1 MNMMHSAALHAY
13 GRQNVAVQVESAS
26 PHRLI
31 LMLFDGAIS
40 ACRLA
45 RAHLQ
50 NGATAEK
57 GTAISKAIAIV
68 QEGLRVSLDKEQGGE
83 LAANLDALYDY
94 IGRQLLQANLR
105 NDAAKL
111 GEAVALLCGLRESW
125 EQVDPARAAAPAPR
139 PDRAAAV
146 SYGQA

>member
-1 MNMMHSAALHAY
+1 MSAPPVDPFSLFAKWMSEAEASEINDPNAMAL
-13 GRQNVAVQVESAS
+13 
-26 PHRLI
+26 
-31 LMLFDGAIS
+31 
-40 ACRLA
+40 
-45 RAHLQ
+45 
-50 NGATAEK
+50 ATADAQGRPSVRMVLLKDAGPAGFVFYTNLESRK
-57 GTAISKAIAIV
+57 
-68 QEGLRVSLDKEQGGE
+68 GGE

-111 GEAVALLCGLRESW
+111 DEAVALLCGLRESW